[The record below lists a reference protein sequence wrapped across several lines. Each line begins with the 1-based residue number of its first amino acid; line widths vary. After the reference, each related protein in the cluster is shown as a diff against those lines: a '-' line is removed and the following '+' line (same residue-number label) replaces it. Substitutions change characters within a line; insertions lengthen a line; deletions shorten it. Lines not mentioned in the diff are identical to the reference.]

1 MVNRKVARRYS
12 KALYSLASEL
22 NQVDNV
28 KNDFIDIK
36 SSINASNELKRF
48 IESPIINPDK
58 KSAVLN
64 EIFSGKVSELS
75 MKFILLLSEKNRINM
90 LYDIADNM
98 LKLINEERNI
108 IEAKITTAIE
118 MTDKEKTTI
127 NQMLKKYTGKEISSE
142 FSVDRAIK
150 GGFLARIDDRI
161 IDASLARQLELLKE
175 KFLQG
180 SFNN

>member
-1 MVNRKVARRYS
+1 MANRKVARRYS

-22 NQVDNV
+22 KQIDNV
-28 KNDFIDIK
+28 KKDFIDIK
-36 SSINASNELKRF
+36 SSINASKELKMF
-48 IESPIINPDK
+48 IESPIINPYK

-64 EIFSGKVSELS
+64 ELFSTRVSELS
-75 MKFILLLSEKNRINM
+75 MKFILLLSEKNRINI

-98 LKLINEERNI
+98 LSLINEERGI

-118 MTDKEKTTI
+118 MTEKEKNTI
-127 NQMLKKYTGKEISSE
+127 NSMLKKYTGKEISPE
-142 FSVDRAIK
+142 FRVDSSIK
-150 GGFLARIDDRI
+150 GGFLAKIDDKI
-161 IDASLARQLELLKE
+161 IDASISRQLELLKE